1 MTTYFYKENKKVT
14 LTPEKRETICADIKG
29 MLKKW
34 YKDLEPSR
42 RETAEIL
49 KKLFP
54 DTDETKIDKVPDLYE
69 QFQTYTSAIQR
80 ACYPDYGAIVDVE
93 GLDLSSN
100 KLAATYKSSLI
111 YDWYNI
117 NLLKEIDKS
126 NIDWAVKGEA
136 AFYLQWKQEVYQKTT
151 NVVNE
156 YVDEFTGEVVREE
169 VKVREDVPIF
179 ECVDV
184 KEIDPHSLYFD
195 KSQVDDWDNCRK
207 IYRDFVPLEQ
217 VLANQ
222 NYNLTNEEKKSL
234 KEMVKAQNEDQDPLS
249 PCKKMSEHTV
259 VYGNTVEVLE
269 FEGTYMMPDG
279 EILRRMEATVIAG
292 KYLSQFKESDKPQSP
307 YIWDAYMRRPD
318 TSRGQSP
325 LMIPAILNDVEN
337 MVMDLMVRCYHL
349 VVNPPFLAPKGAF
362 ATSIKVAPGIPIEYD
377 KYINEGQVPQR
388 LDFSGGFNG
397 YNLLNFTRN
406 KIENATGITQYM
418 QGSQDGSVRTAAE
431 ASYIHSGASMR
442 IAREAFKFSHKLI
455 YVLVRKYALFKKVFD
470 TKDKEVR
477 LEDGT
482 YALVDEAVR
491 SGNYRFIIG
500 GSQSAIERE
509 AETQKIF
516 QLFGLPVFQT
526 LAQIL
531 SPVDAAELLKWTMN
545 RLNLQGTSQIVEML
559 DSNQALQ
566 QMAQQMGIQ
575 PQNMPEFQRDVR
587 QYINDNM
594 GTIGQQYINQLQQA
608 QIQQGGMQ

>member
-14 LTPEKRETICADIKG
+14 LTPEKREAICSDIKG
-29 MLKKW
+29 MLKCW
-34 YKDLEPSR
+34 YKDLDPSK
-42 RETAEIL
+42 RETADIL

-54 DTDETKIDKVPDLYE
+54 DTSDSKIDKVPDLYE
-69 QFQTYTSAIQR
+69 QHQTYMAALQR

-100 KLAATYKSSLI
+100 ALASTYKASLI

-117 NLLKEIDKS
+117 DLLKEIDKA
-126 NIDWAVKGEA
+126 NFDWSVKGEA
-136 AFYLQWKQEVYQKTT
+136 AFYVQWKQEVYQKTT
-151 NVVNE
+151 DVVNE
-156 YVDEFTGEVVREE
+156 YVDEATGEVVRETI
-169 VKVREDVPIF
+169 KVREDVPVY

-217 VLANQ
+217 ILANQ
-222 NYNLTNEEKKSL
+222 NYNLTNDEKKAL
-234 KEMVKAQNEDQDPLS
+234 KELVKANKEDKDNNPLTL
-249 PCKKMSEHTV
+249 KMDEKTV

-269 FEGTYMMPDG
+269 FEGTYTMPDG
-279 EILRRMEATVIAG
+279 ETLRRMEATVIAG
-292 KYLSQFKESDKPQSP
+292 RFLSQFKESDKPQSP
-307 YIWDAYMRRPD
+307 YIWDAYLRRPD
-318 TSRGQSP
+318 TGRGQSP
-325 LMIPAILNDVEN
+325 LLIPAVLNDVEN
-337 MVMDLMVRCYHL
+337 MVMDLMMRCYLL
-349 VVNPPFLAPKGAF
+349 VANPPFLTPKGMLAPNF
-362 ATSIKVAPGIPIEYD
+362 KVEGGKPIEYD
-377 KYINEGQVPQR
+377 HYIAEGHVPQK

-397 YNLLNFTRN
+397 YNLLDFTRN

-442 IAREAFKFSHKLI
+442 IAREAYKFSHRLL
-455 YVLVRKYALFKKVFD
+455 YPLVRKYALFKKVFD
-470 TKDKEVR
+470 HRDLQVNT
-477 LEDGT
+477 GNGI
-482 YALVDEAVR
+482 YAEVDEAVR
-491 SGNYRFIIG
+491 SGNYKFIIG

-516 QLFGLPVFQT
+516 QLFGLPAFQS

-531 SPVDAAELLKWTMN
+531 NPVDAAELLKWTMN
-545 RLNLQGTSQIVEML
+545 RLNLQGTSQVVEML
-559 DSNQALQ
+559 DSNQQLQ
-566 QMAQQMGIQ
+566 QIAEQMGIQ
-575 PQNMPEFQRDVR
+575 PQNVPQFQQDVR

-594 GTIGQQYINQLQQA
+594 GNIGQQYMNQLQ
-608 QIQQGGMQ
+608 QQGGMQ

>member
-1 MTTYFYKENKKVT
+1 MTTYFYKENKRVT
-14 LTPEKRETICADIKG
+14 LTPEKREAICSDIKG
-29 MLKKW
+29 MLKCW
-34 YKDLEPSR
+34 YKDLDPSKK
-42 RETAEIL
+42 ETADIL

-54 DTDETKIDKVPDLYE
+54 DTSDSKIDKVPDLYE
-69 QFQTYTSAIQR
+69 QHQTYMAALQR

-100 KLAATYKSSLI
+100 ALASTYKASLI

-117 NLLKEIDKS
+117 DLLKEIDKA
-126 NIDWAVKGEA
+126 NFDWSVKGEA
-136 AFYLQWKQEVYQKTT
+136 AFYVQWKQEVYQKTT
-151 NVVNE
+151 DVVNE
-156 YVDEFTGEVVREE
+156 YIDEATGEVVRETI
-169 VKVREDVPIF
+169 KVREDVPVY

-217 VLANQ
+217 ILANQ
-222 NYNLTNEEKKSL
+222 NYNLTNDEKKALRELVRTNKEDKENNPLTL
-234 KEMVKAQNEDQDPLS
+234 KMDEK
-249 PCKKMSEHTV
+249 TV

-269 FEGTYMMPDG
+269 FEGTYTMPDG
-279 EILRRMEATVIAG
+279 ETLRRMEATVIAG
-292 KYLSQFKESDKPQSP
+292 RYLSQFKESDKPQSP
-307 YIWDAYMRRPD
+307 YVWDAYLKRPD
-318 TSRGQSP
+318 TGRGQSP
-325 LMIPAILNDVEN
+325 LLIPAVLNDVEN
-337 MVMDLMVRCYHL
+337 MVMDLMMRCYLL
-349 VVNPPFLAPKGAF
+349 VANPPFLTPKGMLAPNF
-362 ATSIKVAPGIPIEYD
+362 KVEGGKPIEYD
-377 KYINEGQVPQR
+377 HYIAEGHVPQK

-442 IAREAFKFSHKLI
+442 IAREAYKFSHRLL
-455 YVLVRKYALFKKVFD
+455 YPLVRKYALFKKVFD
-470 TKDKEVR
+470 HRDLQVNT
-477 LEDGT
+477 GNGI
-482 YALVDEAVR
+482 YAEVDEAVR
-491 SGNYRFIIG
+491 SGNYKFIIG

-516 QLFGLPVFQT
+516 QLFGLPAFQS

-531 SPVDAAELLKWTMN
+531 NPVDAAELLKWTMN
-545 RLNLQGTSQIVEML
+545 RLNLQGTSQVVEML
-559 DSNQALQ
+559 DSNQQLQ
-566 QMAQQMGIQ
+566 QLAEQMGIQ
-575 PQNMPEFQRDVR
+575 PQNVPQFQQDVR

-594 GTIGQQYINQLQQA
+594 GVIGQQYMNQLQQ
-608 QIQQGGMQ
+608 QMQGGTQ

>member
-14 LTPEKRETICADIKG
+14 LTPEKREAICSDIKG
-29 MLKKW
+29 MLKVW

-42 RETAEIL
+42 KETAEIL

-54 DTDETKIDKVPDLYE
+54 DTHDTKIDKVPDLYE
-69 QFQTYTSAIQR
+69 QFQTYCSAIQR
-80 ACYPDYGAIVDVE
+80 ATYEDYPAIVDIE

-100 KLAATYKSSLI
+100 SLASTYKSSLI

-117 NLLKEIDKS
+117 NLNKEIDKA
-126 NIDWAVKGEA
+126 NADWAIKGEG
-136 AFYLQWKQEVYQKTT
+136 AFFVQWKQEVYQKTT
-151 NVVNE
+151 DVTNE
-156 YVDEFTGEVVREE
+156 YVDELGQTVTETI
-169 VKVREDVPIF
+169 KVREDVPVF
-179 ECVDV
+179 EAVDV

-195 KSQVDDWDNCRK
+195 KSQVEDWDNCRK

-217 VLANQ
+217 ILANQ
-222 NYNLTNEEKKSL
+222 NYNLTSEEKKSL
-234 KEMVKAQNEDQDPLS
+234 KEMVKANKEEIDRNPLT
-249 PCKKMSEHTV
+249 KKMDENTV
-259 VYGNTVEVLE
+259 IYGNTVEVLE

-279 EILRRMEATVIAG
+279 ELLRRMEATVIAG

-318 TSRGQSP
+318 TGRGQSP
-325 LMIPAILNDVEN
+325 LLIPSVLNDVEN
-337 MVMDLMVRCYHL
+337 MVMDLMMRCYLL
-349 VVNPPFLAPKGAF
+349 VSDPPFLTPKGMLAPNF
-362 ATSIKVAPGIPIEYD
+362 KVEAGKPIEYD
-377 KYINEGQVPQR
+377 HYIAENHMPQK

-397 YNLLNFTRN
+397 YNLLDFTRN

-442 IAREAFKFSHKLI
+442 IAREAYKFAHRLL
-455 YVLVRKYALFKKVFD
+455 YPLVRKYALFKKVFD
-470 TKDKEVR
+470 TQDKEVR
-477 LEDGT
+477 LQDGT

-500 GSQSAIERE
+500 GSQSAITRE

-516 QLFGLPVFQT
+516 QLFGLPAFQS

-531 SPVDAAELLKWTMN
+531 NPVDAAELLKWTLN

-559 DSNQALQ
+559 NANQQLQ
-566 QMAQQMGIQ
+566 QAAQQMGVQ
-575 PQNMPEFQRDVR
+575 DMNYPQFAQDVR
-587 QYINDNM
+587 QYTNDNM
-594 GTIGQQYINQLQQA
+594 GRIAQQYMQQLLQQ
-608 QIQQGGMQ
+608 QQQGGTQ